1 MPQPLLIRSCT
12 ETTVRTESNTEA
24 HLKNSDGPPR
34 QGALH

>member
-24 HLKNSDGPPR
+24 HLKNSDGPPW